1 MRGADGRFKRVLTA
15 SSREQQDAGRSK
27 RPRRSADALAA
38 AEARGECTAVHEP
51 RKPQPLK
58 AYNEFRK
65 GLKLNN
71 MKKDYAGAEEAYRA
85 ATRLDPRCADA
96 HNNLGVL
103 ATRLDPEYVDAHVN
117 LGILLKN
124 VKKDY
129 AGAEEAY
136 RTAIRLDPEDAE
148 VHNNLG
154 VLLEEAKKDYAGAE
168 QEYRTGIRLDPEN
181 ELAHRNLAGLLEDNR
196 EREVGP
202 GL

>member
-1 MRGADGRFKRVLTA
+1 MRGADGRFKRVLTV
-15 SSREQQDAGRSK
+15 SSREQQGAGRSK

-38 AEARGECTAVHEP
+38 AEARGECTAVRQP
-51 RKPQPLK
+51 RKPQPLR
-58 AYNEFRK
+58 AYNELRK
-65 GLKLNN
+65 GFKLHNV
-71 MKKDYAGAEEAYRA
+71 KKDYAGAEEAYRA

-136 RTAIRLDPEDAE
+136 RTAIRLDPE
-148 VHNNLG
+148 
-154 VLLEEAKKDYAGAE
+154 
-168 QEYRTGIRLDPEN
+168 N